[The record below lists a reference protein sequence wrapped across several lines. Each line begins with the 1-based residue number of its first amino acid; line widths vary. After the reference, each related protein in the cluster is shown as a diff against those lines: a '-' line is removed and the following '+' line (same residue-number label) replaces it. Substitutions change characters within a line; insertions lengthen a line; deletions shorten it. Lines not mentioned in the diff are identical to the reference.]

1 MCRRRH
7 RSIKMTDYAAGK
19 IYALRCHD
27 NPELCYVGST
37 VRTLA
42 RRMDGH
48 RCYVNRGRIF
58 GELGPAMVKFGPERF
73 YIELLE
79 DYPCGSRKELELKE
93 GEWARQIGT
102 LNRRTP
108 GQTSAEWTAANHEEE
123 LRKHREY
130 NAANRAKI
138 GRLIECGCGVSYSA
152 SNQWNHAKSARHQ
165 AWVATQLPPPPKPP
179 KINSKE
185 AFTCECGGRYTH
197 YNRGVH
203 QRTALHRE
211 YLERRAR
218 RLLIADG
225 AEASP

>member
-1 MCRRRH
+1 
-7 RSIKMTDYAAGK
+7 MTDYAAGK
-19 IYALRCHD
+19 IYAVRCAD
-27 NPELCYVGST
+27 DPDLCYVGST
-37 VRTLA
+37 VRPLT
-42 RRMDGH
+42 RRMDCH
-48 RCYVNRGRIF
+48 RSAAKRNARSD
-58 GELGPAMVKFGPERF
+58 LGAEMRRCGPQRF

-79 DYPCGSRKELELKE
+79 DYPCGSREELERKE
-93 GEWARQIGT
+93 GEWAQQIAT
-102 LNRRTP
+102 LNKRTP
-108 GQTSAEWTAANHEEE
+108 GQTRPEWKAANHEED

-130 NAANRAKI
+130 NEANRAKI

-179 KINSKE
+179 KIPPKE
-185 AFTCECGGRYTH
+185 KSTCECGGRYTH

-203 QRTALHRE
+203 ERTALHRE

-218 RLLIADG
+218 RLLIADE